1 MTIFFR
7 LLEPDDK
14 GAALHDA
21 IAQLTTGT
29 PNANTFPVEPA
40 SFQQVPGSP
49 FAYWVSD
56 GIRESFTKFSGIE
69 VDNRNVRIG
78 LSTSDDFRFVRL
90 WWESES
96 RNVCLPDIHPQ
107 IFLGAYCALGE
118 TYWFPFAKGGAFS
131 PNYFDAYLLINW
143 KRDGEEM
150 KAWVV
155 CNPTDPKT
163 NHWSRRIANWEYFFR
178 AGLTYP
184 LRSQKGLS
192 VRAMPQSCIFGHKGP
207 AIFVKEDD
215 SGHLLALLTITNS
228 SAFRLLVELQMAF
241 GSYEVGVIQRTPV
254 PDLTSESTA
263 TLATFARRA
272 WSLKRCLDTVTQ
284 TSHAFVLPAL
294 LRVSGSS
301 LNQRATIWTAKV
313 TAIETELAQIQT
325 QIDALVFDL
334 YDIAEGDSPSER
346 LRQRSA
352 VSSEPIAVAES
363 EPDEEE
369 EGAIAADLPSL
380 ARELL
385 AYVLSVAIGRFDIRL
400 ATGDK
405 LQPAEPEPFDPL
417 PVCSPGMLVDENG
430 LPPTSSSELPANYA
444 IQIPFNGIFV
454 DDEGHP
460 SDIIRHIRDVF
471 RIVWGDRDSD
481 IEQEACEILKVS
493 SLRDYFRKPAFFFN
507 DHLSRYS
514 KSRRQAPIYLPLS
527 TRSGSYTLWLYYH
540 RLTDQTLYTCIND
553 YVEPKLSRVS
563 ETVNSLRSQTNRSRD
578 EEKSLEDL
586 QTLEAELTELRDE
599 LLRVAMPWKPNLND
613 GVQITVAPLHSLFR
627 LSKWQKKLKETWDKL
642 AKGDYDWAHLAHSIW
657 TERVREKCRTDKSL
671 AIAHNLEDLY
681 EPPPET
687 PKRTKRSKK
696 KE

>member
-7 LLEPDDK
+7 LLEPNDK
-14 GAALHDA
+14 GSALQEA
-21 IAQLTTGT
+21 IAQLATGT
-29 PNANTFPVEPA
+29 PNAITFPVEPA

-49 FAYWVSD
+49 FAYWVSEE
-56 GIRESFTKFSGIE
+56 IRKSFANLDPLEGNGRQVKQGTATAE
-69 VDNRNVRIG
+69 
-78 LSTSDDFRFVRL
+78 DFRFIRTA
-90 WWESES
+90 WEYILSQSEE
-96 RNVCLPDIHPQ
+96 LDFI
-107 IFLGAYCALGE
+107 
-118 TYWFPFAKGGAFS
+118 PFAKGGIFS
-131 PNYFDAYLLINW
+131 RFYANIYLSVSW
-143 KRDGEEM
+143 KNSGEEI
-150 KAWVV
+150 ASFSRAYIR
-155 CNPTDPKT
+155 NPDFYLR
-163 NHWSRRIANWEYFFR
+163 S
-178 AGLTYP
+178 GLTYP

-192 VRAMPQSCIFGHKGP
+192 IRVMPHGCIFGHKGP
-207 AIFVKEDD
+207 AIFVAEDD
-215 SGHLLALLTITNS
+215 SEKLLALLAITNS

-254 PDLTSESTA
+254 PDPTPESTA

-272 WSLKRCLDTVTQ
+272 WSLKRRLDTVTQ

-294 LRVSGSS
+294 LQVNGDS
-301 LNQRATIWTAKV
+301 LSQRATIWTEKV
-313 TAIETELAQIQT
+313 TAIETELSQIQT
-325 QIDALVFDL
+325 EIDALVFDL
-334 YDIAEGDSPSER
+334 YGIVESDR
-346 LRQRSA
+346 VA
-352 VSSEPIAVAES
+352 VNNEPIAVAA

-369 EGAIAADLPSL
+369 ESAISADLPTL
-380 ARELL
+380 TRELL
-385 AYVLSVAIGRFDIRL
+385 AYLLSVAIGRFDVRL
-400 ATGDK
+400 ATGDR

-417 PVCSPGMLVDENG
+417 PVCSSGMLVNENG
-430 LPPTSSSELPANYA
+430 LPPTSLSELPADYA
-444 IQIPFNGIFV
+444 ITIPFNGILV
-454 DDEGHP
+454 DDEGHT
-460 SDIIRHIRDVF
+460 SDIIRHVRDVLKV
-471 RIVWGDRDSD
+471 VWGDRDSD
-481 IEQEACEILKVS
+481 IEQEACEILKVDR
-493 SLRDYFRKPAFFFN
+493 LRDYFRKFFFA

-553 YVEPKLSRVS
+553 YVEPKLNRVS

-578 EEKSLEDL
+578 EEKNLDDL

-599 LLRVAMPWKPNLND
+599 LLRVAKLPWKPNLND

-657 TERVREKCRTDKSL
+657 TERVRQKCRTDKSL

-687 PKRTKRSKK
+687 PKRTKRNKK